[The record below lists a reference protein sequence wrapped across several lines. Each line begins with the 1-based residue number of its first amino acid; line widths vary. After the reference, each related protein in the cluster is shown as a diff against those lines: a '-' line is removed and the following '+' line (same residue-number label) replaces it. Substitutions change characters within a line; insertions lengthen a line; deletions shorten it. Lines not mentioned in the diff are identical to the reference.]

1 MTPRPPA
8 TLPGW
13 LHSRHVLSAGAGMAL
28 LVLAAAAGFLALA
41 RSEIQAD
48 AVQRN
53 QLFARVLEDQA
64 NRSFNSVDLALGA
77 VADML
82 ALLPAGAPPQRQ
94 SPLLQQPLQT
104 LPLLRSM
111 SLLDAQGRV
120 LASSNPDNLG
130 RQLPPALLQDSQG
143 QPRNGLG
150 PLLPG
155 RDLASLQA
163 AGAAAVVSDGA
174 RLLPALRTLPG
185 GRQLLAAINPD
196 YFTNQYPLLLAD
208 EPLRAALLGYDGS
221 LIAASEN
228 LPAGASTALHHH
240 PIFTQWLPDRERG
253 ELRASGLDGAPALV
267 AFRSARRHP
276 LVLLVETPQRV
287 VDGELA
293 QVALSVAGATAA
305 VLAVV
310 LALCLL
316 AWRSLRSH
324 ERAQLDLAAAR
335 GTLAAQDAFTDRL
348 FQVSPVPMVVK
359 NADGRFMR
367 VNRAWVELTG
377 ISAEQAVGQRLGRLY
392 PPQLA
397 APHEVQE
404 QMALSAGLSASYEA
418 QVLDADGLPR
428 DMVVRVMPFADQRG
442 EAAGVIVCLMDVSEF
457 REAEARTTEAK
468 NAAEH
473 ANAAKTE
480 FLANISHELR
490 TPLQTILGF
499 SELGRNRSAHEP
511 QLQTM
516 FGDVHHAGERML
528 ALVNNL
534 LDLSRIDLSVGD
546 VRLQPQDTVP
556 ALTAVVHAL
565 RPLAARRQLRL
576 LATAESPP
584 LWAAVDLARLQQV
597 LRNLLANAI
606 RFAPS
611 GSSIDIDWQRDAL
624 SGDLHIAVRDRG
636 PGVPAGE
643 LESIFEAFVRSS
655 RTKDGSGG
663 TGLGLAICR
672 KIMAAHGGAVWA
684 RNHPQGGAV
693 FGLRLPAAPHWPA

>member
-1 MTPRPPA
+1 MTPRLA
-8 TLPGW
+8 TTLPAW
-13 LHSRHVLSAGAGMAL
+13 LHSRHVLSAGAGIAL
-28 LVLAAAAGFLALA
+28 LVLAVAAGFLAFERA
-41 RSEIQAD
+41 EIQTN

-64 NRSFNSVDLALGA
+64 NRTFNGVDLALGA
-77 VADML
+77 VSEML
-82 ALLPAGAPPQRQ
+82 ALQPLSDAPAQQ
-94 SPLLQQPLQT
+94 SPWLQQSLQT
-104 LPLLRSM
+104 LPFLRSM

-130 RQLPPALLQDSQG
+130 RQVPLALLQRG
-143 QPRNGLG
+143 NGKLRNGLG

-155 RDLASLQA
+155 RDLASLQLA
-163 AGAAAVVSDGA
+163 PGSQDGA
-174 RLLPALRTLPG
+174 HLLPALRTLAD
-185 GRQLLAAINPD
+185 GRLLLAAVNPD

-228 LPAGASTALHHH
+228 LAPAGAAALHQH
-240 PIFTQWLPDRERG
+240 PIFSQWLPARERG
-253 ELRASGLDGAPALV
+253 EMLATGLDGKPALV

-276 LVLLVETPQRV
+276 LVLLVETPQQV
-287 VDGELA
+287 VDVELN
-293 QVALSVAGATAA
+293 QMTLNVAGFTAA
-305 VLAVV
+305 VLAV
-310 LALCLL
+310 LSALGLL
-316 AWRSLRSH
+316 AWRSLRGH
-324 ERAQLDLAAAR
+324 EGAQLDLAAAR

-359 NADGRFMR
+359 NADGRIMR
-367 VNRAWVELTG
+367 VNQAWVALTG
-377 ISAEQAVGQRLGRLY
+377 ISAERAVGQSLGQLY

-404 QMALSAGLSASYEA
+404 QMALSAGSAASYEE

-428 DMVVRVMPFADQRG
+428 DVMIRVMPFSDQRG

-457 REAEARTTEAK
+457 REAEIRTIEAK
-468 NAAEH
+468 NAAE
-473 ANAAKTE
+473 TE

-499 SELGRNRSAHEP
+499 SELGRARSGHEP
-511 QLQTM
+511 RLQSM
-516 FGDVHHAGERML
+516 FSDVNRAGARML

-534 LDLSRIDLSVGD
+534 LDLSRIDSGVGD
-546 VRLQPQDTVP
+546 VQLQPQNIVP
-556 ALTAVVHAL
+556 VLTEVVHEL
-565 RPLAARRQLRL
+565 RQLAAHRQLRL
-576 LATAESPP
+576 LATADSPP
-584 LWAAVDLARLQQV
+584 LWAAADAARLQQV

-611 GSSIDIDWQRDAL
+611 GSIIDIEWQREPIVG
-624 SGDLHIAVRDRG
+624 SLHVSVRDHG
-636 PGVPAGE
+636 PGVPPAE
-643 LESIFEAFVRSS
+643 LETIFEAFVQSS

-672 KIMAAHGGAVWA
+672 KIMAAHGGAVWV

-693 FGLRLPAAPHWPA
+693 FELRLPTAAHQAG

>member
-1 MTPRPPA
+1 MTPRLA
-8 TLPGW
+8 TTLPAW
-13 LHSRHVLSAGAGMAL
+13 LHSRHVLSAGAGIAL
-28 LVLAAAAGFLALA
+28 LVLAVAAGFLAFERA
-41 RSEIQAD
+41 EIQTN

-64 NRSFNSVDLALGA
+64 NRTFNGVDLALGA
-77 VADML
+77 VSEML
-82 ALLPAGAPPQRQ
+82 ALQPLSDAPAQQ
-94 SPLLQQPLQT
+94 SPWLQQSLQT
-104 LPLLRSM
+104 LPFLRSM

-130 RQLPPALLQDSQG
+130 RQVPLALLQRG
-143 QPRNGLG
+143 NGKLRNGLG

-155 RDLASLQA
+155 RDLASLQLA
-163 AGAAAVVSDGA
+163 PGSQDGA
-174 RLLPALRTLPG
+174 HLLPALRTLAD
-185 GRQLLAAINPD
+185 GRLLLAAVNPD

-228 LPAGASTALHHH
+228 LAPAGAAALHQH
-240 PIFTQWLPDRERG
+240 PIFSQWLPARERG
-253 ELRASGLDGAPALV
+253 EMLATGLDGKPALV

-276 LVLLVETPQRV
+276 LVLLVETPQQV
-287 VDGELA
+287 VDVELN
-293 QVALSVAGATAA
+293 QMTLNVAGFTAA
-305 VLAVV
+305 VLAV
-310 LALCLL
+310 LSALGLL
-316 AWRSLRSH
+316 AWRSLRGH
-324 ERAQLDLAAAR
+324 EGAQLDLAAAR

-359 NADGRFMR
+359 NADGRIMR
-367 VNRAWVELTG
+367 VNQAWVALTG
-377 ISAEQAVGQRLGRLY
+377 ISAERAVGQSLGQLY

-404 QMALSAGLSASYEA
+404 QMALSAGSAASYEE

-428 DMVVRVMPFADQRG
+428 DVMIRVMPFSDQRG

-457 REAEARTTEAK
+457 REAEIRTIEAK
-468 NAAEH
+468 NAAEN

-499 SELGRNRSAHEP
+499 SELGRARSGHEP
-511 QLQTM
+511 RLQSM
-516 FGDVHHAGERML
+516 FSDVNRAGARML

-534 LDLSRIDLSVGD
+534 LDLSRIDSGVGD
-546 VRLQPQDTVP
+546 VQLQPQNIVP
-556 ALTAVVHAL
+556 VLTEVVHEL
-565 RPLAARRQLRL
+565 RQLAAHRQLRL
-576 LATAESPP
+576 LATADSPP
-584 LWAAVDLARLQQV
+584 LWAAADAARLQQV

-611 GSSIDIDWQRDAL
+611 GSIIDIEWQREPIVG
-624 SGDLHIAVRDRG
+624 SLHVSVRDHG
-636 PGVPAGE
+636 PGVPPAE
-643 LESIFEAFVRSS
+643 LETIFEAFVQSS

-672 KIMAAHGGAVWA
+672 KIMAAHGGAVWV

-693 FGLRLPAAPHWPA
+693 FELRLPTAAHQAG